1 MIDKTTVQN
10 IAHLARLEFSD
21 SELEKF
27 TSQMNSILE
36 SVEKLEELDTS
47 QIEATSHAVE
57 IPCPMRDDEVVNSNV
72 IEEIIEKDAP
82 DHEDNFFRVP
92 KVI

>member
-1 MIDKTTVQN
+1 MITKETVQD
-10 IAHLARLEFSD
+10 IAHLARLEFSHE
-21 SELEKF
+21 ELETF
-27 TSQMNSILE
+27 TSQLNSILGFM
-36 SVEKLEELDTS
+36 EKLEELDTS

-57 IPCPMRDDEVVNSNV
+57 TSSPMREDEVRSSDV
-72 IEEIIEKDAP
+72 IKLVLEKDAP

>member
-1 MIDKTTVQN
+1 MISKETVQN

-21 SELEKF
+21 EELEKF
-27 TSQMNSILE
+27 TTQLNSILGFM
-36 SVEKLEELDTS
+36 EKLGELDTDK
-47 QIEATSHAVE
+47 IEATSHAVE
-57 IPCPMRDDEVVNSNV
+57 TPSPMRDDVVHSSDV
-72 IEEIIEKDAP
+72 IKLILDKDAP